1 MPVLE
6 PLWDGPLD
14 MTDEPSW
21 TMAWRTGPTV
31 TARMATKATAVAAST
46 GRIQPIRLGGGPES
60 ACFGCATAAAAAAA
74 SAPSGSGPN
83 HARAGATSR
92 SRAGTTSRVRTDVT
106 SRSRATV
113 GQPPDQSRTRRTEL
127 AVQLR
132 TRRAEPA
139 VH

>member
-1 MPVLE
+1 
-6 PLWDGPLD
+6 

-21 TMAWRTGPTV
+21 TMAWRTGPTA

-60 ACFGCATAAAAAAA
+60 ACFGCAPAAAA
-74 SAPSGSGPN
+74 SGSGPN